1 MGNFCGCILSSDE
14 SSCSTAM
21 GNCATRHCQSTC
33 MQEAK
38 GIEEIVDEI
47 MKGFIAKDLY
57 PLLEKQIGSILAL
70 QMESLMAKMTDS
82 ALLSTSPG
90 GQTLL
95 TPGIVAPIPISTAS
109 PATVSSLEGQVRA
122 VSTTAEQKV
131 NVSI

>member
-1 MGNFCGCILSSDE
+1 
-14 SSCSTAM
+14 
-21 GNCATRHCQSTC
+21 
-33 MQEAK
+33 
-38 GIEEIVDEI
+38 

-57 PLLEKQIGSILAL
+57 PLLEKQVGSILAL

-95 TPGIVAPIPISTAS
+95 TPGIVAPIPISAAS
-109 PATVSSLEGQVRA
+109 PATVSSLEEQVRA